1 MKDAFVNRKY
11 MVMGLIIIA
20 AVALIIRLFIIQ
32 VVKDTYRLS
41 ADNNVLRYVT
51 QYPARGLIYDR
62 YGNLIVFNQAA
73 YDLMV
78 VPAQTAKL
86 DTITFCND
94 LGISIEVFR
103 ERMKA
108 AKIYSR
114 RAPSVF
120 LKQISMETYAKFQEK
135 LFTYPGFYVQPR
147 TLRKYSRPVA
157 AHLLGYVSEVDEA
170 LVKKDPY
177 YKTGDYIGKL
187 GIEEAYEK
195 DLRGRRG
202 VKIFMVDVYSR
213 LKGSYAKGEMDTV
226 AEHGSDI
233 ISGLDLDLQEY
244 GEKLMQNKTGSIVAI
259 EPESGEILALVSSPN
274 YDPGLLVGRVRSENF
289 ARLQSDTIYKPL
301 FNRAFM
307 ASYPPGSTFKPINGL
322 IGLQERVIVPSTEFG
337 CSNGYHAGSITVKC
351 HSHRSPLNLVEAIA
365 ISCNSYFC
373 QTYRRIL
380 ENPEYSSISEAFDKW
395 KTYLNEF
402 GFGKKLGSEFPNE
415 LNGVIPSSAYF
426 DKLYHKG
433 GWKALTVISMA
444 IGQGEIGTTPLQMAN
459 MTAAI
464 ANRGYYYT
472 PHIVKSIGSDH
483 KIDPRFTVKHT
494 ISIDSINFESII
506 KGMEDAVNGG
516 PGATARGA
524 ALDSIIICGK
534 TGTAQN
540 PHGDDH
546 SVFIAF
552 APKDHPKI
560 AIAVYVENSGFG
572 ATYAAPVASLMIE
585 KYLRRRITNK
595 PMEQRMLELNL
606 IHKLTEP
613 KIEKQRTYLEGD

>member
-1 MKDAFVNRKY
+1 MKDSFVNRKY
-11 MVMGLIIIA
+11 LVIGLIIIA
-20 AVALIIRLFIIQ
+20 AVALIVRLFIIQ
-32 VVKDTYRLS
+32 VVEDTYRLS

-62 YGNLIVFNQAA
+62 KGKLIVFNQAA

-86 DTITFCND
+86 DTMAFCSE
-94 LGISIEVFR
+94 LGITIEVFR
-103 ERMKA
+103 ERSKA
-108 AKIYSR
+108 AKNYSR

-120 LKQISMETYAKFQEK
+120 LKQISAETYAKFQEK
-135 LFTYPGFYVQPR
+135 LFMYPGFYVQPR
-147 TLRKYSRPVA
+147 TLRKYSLPVA

-170 LVKKDPY
+170 LIKKDPY
-177 YKTGDYIGKL
+177 YKIGDYIGKL

-195 DLRGRRG
+195 DLRGKRG

-213 LKGSYAKGEMDTV
+213 IKGSYANGGMDTV
-226 AEHGSDI
+226 AVHGSDI

-244 GEKLMQNKTGSIVAI
+244 GERLMQNKTGSIVAI
-259 EPESGEILALVSSPN
+259 EPETGEILTLVSSPT

-289 ARLQSDTIYKPL
+289 ARLQADTISKPL

-322 IGLQERVIVPSTEFG
+322 IGLQEKVIVPSTKFS
-337 CSNGYHAGSITVKC
+337 CNHGYLFVSC
-351 HSHRSPLNLVEAIA
+351 HSHPSPLDLAGGIM

-373 QTYRRIL
+373 QTFRRIL
-380 ENPEYSSISEAFDKW
+380 ENPKYGSVAEAYEKW
-395 KTYLNEF
+395 KSYLDEF
-402 GFGKKLGSEFPNE
+402 GFGKKLGSEFVNE
-415 LNGVIPSSAYF
+415 LPGLIPTSGYYN
-426 DKLYHKG
+426 KIYRGRL
-433 GWKALTVISMA
+433 KALNIISLA

-459 MTAAI
+459 VTAAI

-472 PHIVKSIGSDH
+472 PHIVKSIGSANL
-483 KIDPRFTVKHT
+483 IDPRFTVRHK
-494 ISIDSINFESII
+494 ISIDSVNFEEII
-506 KGMEDAVNGG
+506 KGMEAAVNGG

-546 SVFIAF
+546 AVFIAF
-552 APKDHPKI
+552 APRDHPKI

-572 ATYAAPVASLMIE
+572 ATYAAPIASLMIE
-585 KYLRRRITNK
+585 KYLRGRISNK
-595 PMEQRMLELNL
+595 PMEQRMLDLNL

-613 KIEKQRTYLEGD
+613 KIEKHGVSYTEGD